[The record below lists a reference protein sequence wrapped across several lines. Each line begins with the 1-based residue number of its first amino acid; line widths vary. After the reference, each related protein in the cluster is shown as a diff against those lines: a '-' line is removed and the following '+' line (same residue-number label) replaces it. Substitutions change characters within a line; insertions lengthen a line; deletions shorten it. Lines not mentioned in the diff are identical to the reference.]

1 MAESHI
7 QPGMAATRAEIKN
20 LYGGGTQGGIV
31 PSATTNNVLLF
42 SDPAAGHRFGY
53 FDGWLAEDDARGPI
67 FEYTGAGTIGDQT
80 FERGN
85 KAILNHVED
94 GRSLRVF
101 TAAGRVEGSQTI
113 LHRYV
118 GEFKVDAEQ
127 PYIQRQAP
135 DANGNSRNVI
145 VFRLRPAGPVDR
157 DSLDTISPPPSLATL
172 HSDSSTVDDLLNNRA
187 EVDKLAKLV
196 LATTTMPPLAI
207 ALLGEWGAGKSSFMA
222 QMDQR
227 IRQLTLLSA
236 EVKSGESAFM
246 EHVHQIH
253 FNAWHYSD
261 EHVWSGLVDELF
273 SALAST
279 PREQS
284 DSSESAGAKRHQRA
298 AKLADLE
305 SRSQQL
311 DADLQRA
318 AGLRPQGF
326 LASLISPREG
336 WPLLRAATREMRAQI
351 VAYGLISITMLVAA
365 LAIAVWGEPVIQ
377 PWITGSITIILAG
390 LPLAKIWANVRAW
403 LPDQRRNLD
412 KVHDRLKEIQ
422 KELHSQV
429 AVARASLAE
438 VDAAVRLADF
448 LSERGSLNSY
458 REYQG
463 LLTKV
468 HKDLTRLDEALRAAQ
483 DEWAQSESDQRPPL
497 QRIILYIDDLD
508 RCPPDRV
515 VEVLAAIHLML
526 ALPLFVVVV
535 AVDPR
540 WLVRCLKHHHKE
552 LFAAGGEIGEGAIDD
567 IATPVDYLD
576 KIFQIPLTVPPTTPR
591 KTGLLLE
598 SLLGSPGVNNDQSE
612 ESEQTPPEGE
622 VHIEGN
628 TSEDSGSEGEAAA
641 PETNAD
647 ELNPS
652 QMSLT
657 AAEISFMAQ
666 LGALLPTPRA
676 AKKLVNLYRLVRM
689 GVEAEGLSGFVDT
702 SSGEPGEHQVVQILL
717 ALLVGRPEQASAL
730 FKYILA
736 AAPTEKITDVLRNSP
751 PQATIGHKA
760 AEVLDSI
767 TGNTEVW
774 LDVAAYQRWCPV
786 LARYS
791 FYTRRLSG

>member
-1 MAESHI
+1 MADSHM
-7 QPGMAATRAEIKN
+7 QPGMTATRAEIKN

-53 FDGWLAEDDARGPI
+53 FDGWLADEDARGPI
-67 FEYTGAGTIGDQT
+67 FEYTGAGATGDQT

-101 TAAGRVEGSQTI
+101 TAAGIVEGSQTI

-118 GEFKVDAEQ
+118 GEFKVDTEQ
-127 PYIQRQAP
+127 PYVLRQAS
-135 DANGNSRNVI
+135 DGNGISRNVI
-145 VFRLRPAGPVDR
+145 IFRLRPTGPVDR
-157 DSLDTISPPPSLATL
+157 DSLGVISVSPSLATL
-172 HSDSSTVDDLLNNRA
+172 HSDSSTVDDLLNNKA

-196 LATTTMPPLAI
+196 LATTTMPPMAI

-227 IRQLTLLSA
+227 IRQLSILSA
-236 EVKSGESAFM
+236 QVKSGESAFV

-261 EHVWSGLVDELF
+261 EHVWSGLVHELF
-273 SALAST
+273 RALASI
-279 PREQS
+279 PQEQPDPS
-284 DSSESAGAKRHQRA
+284 GSAGLKRSQRA
-298 AKLADLE
+298 ATLADLE

-311 DADLQRA
+311 DADLERA
-318 AGLRPQGF
+318 ASLRPQGF

-336 WPLLRAATREMRAQI
+336 WPLLRAAAREMRAQAA
-351 VAYGLISITMLVAA
+351 AYGLVSIAVLVAT
-365 LAIAVWGEPVIQ
+365 LAAVIWGGPLIQ
-377 PWITGSITIILAG
+377 PWIAGSVGVLFASV
-390 LPLAKIWANVRAW
+390 PLAKICGTMRAW
-403 LPDQRRNLD
+403 LPGQRKNLD
-412 KVHDRLKEIQ
+412 KVRGRLEEIQ
-422 KELHSQV
+422 GDLHSQV

-438 VDAAVRLADF
+438 VDAGVRLEDF
-448 LSERGSLNSY
+448 LSERGSLDSY

-463 LLTKV
+463 LLAKV
-468 HKDLTRLDEALRAAQ
+468 HRDLTRFDEALRAAQ
-483 DEWAQSESDQRPPL
+483 EEWAQSESDQRPPL
-497 QRIILYIDDLD
+497 QRVVLYIDDLD
-508 RCPPDRV
+508 RCTPERV

-552 LFAAGGEIGEGAIDD
+552 LFAAAGEIWEGELED

-576 KIFQIPLTVPPTTPR
+576 KIFQIPFTVPPTTPE
-591 KTGLLLE
+591 KAGLLLE
-598 SLLGSPGVNNDQSE
+598 ALLGTPGVDNDQPE
-612 ESEQTPPEGE
+612 ESEQAPPEE
-622 VHIEGN
+622 EMRVEGSS
-628 TSEDSGSEGEAAA
+628 SEDPSSEGEAVS
-641 PETNAD
+641 PDTNTD

-652 QMSLT
+652 QMSL
-657 AAEISFMAQ
+657 AATEISFMAQ

-689 GVEAEGLSGFVDT
+689 GVEAEGLSGFVST
-702 SSGEPGEHQVVQILL
+702 SSGEPGEHQVVQFLL

-730 FKYILA
+730 FKHILA
-736 AAPTEKITDVLRNSP
+736 AESAEKITDVLRNSP
-751 PQATIGHKA
+751 PQAVIGHKA
-760 AEVLDSI
+760 ADVLDTI
-767 TGNTEVW
+767 NGNTEIR
-774 LDVAAYQRWCPV
+774 LDVATYQRWCPA